1 MNEILNRKLNDWQRW
16 LLIAGVV
23 LLAAAIADG
32 FRSPTQFFRSYL
44 LGYMFWIGLSLGCV
58 AFLLLHYLTGG
69 NWGVPIKRPLEAG
82 VRTLPLMI
90 ALVIPLLFGM
100 RELFP
105 WMHPRIVAA
114 NPELQWKSVYLNLPF
129 FLGREAIY
137 FAFWLYLAYRL
148 SQWSAAMD
156 RTGDPTMESRLEGI
170 SGWGLVAYGLTV
182 TFFTIDWVMSLE
194 SYWFSTIWGLI
205 FVAIQVQAA
214 IAFSI
219 VVARLLGNYDPVDR
233 TITPQRFNDL
243 GNLLLTFTM
252 IWAYLAFSQFLI
264 IWTGDLLNEI
274 PWYVSRMGHGWEII
288 AGILLVAYF
297 AAPFFLLLIRDVKRR
312 ATILARLCVVVLVLN
327 FVDLFWMIV
336 PAFHPNHVHVYLL
349 DFLLTIGMGSIWAA
363 FFIWRLKSYPL
374 LPYRDPRYAGV
385 LGNGE

>member
-1 MNEILNRKLNDWQRW
+1 MNEILSRKLNRWQRW
-16 LLIAGVV
+16 LLIAGAV

-44 LGYMFWIGLSLGCV
+44 LGYMFWIGLSLGCA

-69 NWGVPIKRPLEAG
+69 NWGIPIKRPLEAG
-82 VRTLPLMI
+82 VRTIPLMS

-100 RELFP
+100 RNLFP
-105 WMHPRIVAA
+105 WMHPQIVAA
-114 NPELQWKSVYLNLPF
+114 NPELQWKSVYLNWPF

-137 FAFWLYLAYRL
+137 FAFWLYIAYRL
-148 SQWSAAMD
+148 SQWSAATD
-156 RTGDPTMESRLEGI
+156 RTGETAFVSKLEGM
-170 SGWGLVAYGLTV
+170 SGWALVAYGLTV
-182 TFFTIDWVMSLE
+182 TFFSIDWVMSLE

-205 FVAIQVQAA
+205 FIAIQVQAG
-214 IAFSI
+214 IAFSV
-219 VVARLLGNYDPVDR
+219 VVAQFLGNYDPVDR

-264 IWTGDLLNEI
+264 IWTGNLLNEI
-274 PWYVSRMGHGWEII
+274 PWYMSRMGQEWEII
-288 AGILLVAYF
+288 AGILLIAYF
-297 AAPFFLLLIRDVKRR
+297 AAPFFLLLLRDVKRR
-312 ATILARLCVVVLVLN
+312 AIILARLCVVVLILN

-336 PAFHPNHVHVYLL
+336 PAFHPHHVHIYLM
-349 DFLLTIGMGSIWAA
+349 DFLLTLGMGSIWVA
-363 FFIWRLKSYPL
+363 FFIWKLKSYPL

-385 LGNGE
+385 LGNAE